1 MKLKADINKIIKNI
15 IFLFVVSFSLLNLS
29 TSKSIPLDEIN
40 KVGECKNFSYQLN
53 YSKVTNSNNSQF
65 ETIYTVGDLGE
76 NKKVTIKPYYL
87 DLFKDDLNC
96 LGKIVQTSSNSK
108 EILVGVNQLQLQI
121 YKFVIYII
129 NFLILFKIKK
139 LNIFNLVFLNLL
151 CSLNINLLLNYNFLF
166 TTDYKYSSPSIELV
180 DSILISFV
188 AIGISKKE
196 FQSSK
201 DSLSIKFSNKSI
213 SVIFGVYILRII
225 QIYISRFQYV
235 NVVEEWLI
243 NYNYGFLRRGLIG
256 TGLVKIIEQLN
267 LDIFYLF
274 IFLIFFFNFLFFQ
287 IFKKRL
293 INKDLSFIEL
303 LLLLSPLFI
312 NYNLFWKSTITF
324 PKELLGFIFFVYY
337 LTYQAKIRT
346 DARYLICFIA
356 LLNIGIY
363 SHEINLWFLLIIF
376 FIMWTQKDVRDF
388 RLIIISLSSAITF
401 ISIYFINISKYANT
415 AENLCNNFY
424 SKILDTSACYK
435 SSVLSTDLAG
445 NIDNASA
452 YIFQSNNFKYYLIT
466 YTIYFLFGMFP
477 LIING
482 WVVENKSF
490 LLVTLIFFTPLFYTT
505 LDWGR
510 WLHIYF
516 SIIYFYFLY
525 SDTQDNRPKPN
536 NFGLNKY
543 TEVAI
548 LIIYSTYWSVPQ
560 CCVTD
565 YTFIYLLS
573 FSKFNL
579 TIYFAILLIIYRG
592 LITKYKSTNKTK
604 NSKGE
609 LNRIFPSWFN

>member
-1 MKLKADINKIIKNI
+1 MSI
-15 IFLFVVSFSLLNLS
+15 SLVNLS
-29 TSKSIPLDEIN
+29 ISKSIPFDEIN
-40 KVGECKNFSYQLN
+40 SQGECKDFSYQLN

-65 ETIYTVGDLGE
+65 ETIYTVANLGQ

-87 DLFKDDLNC
+87 DLFQDDLNC
-96 LGKIVQTSSNSK
+96 LGKIVEISSSSE
-108 EILVGVNQLQLQI
+108 EILVGVNQLLLQI
-121 YKFVIYII
+121 FKFVIYII

-139 LNIFNLVFLNLL
+139 LNIFNLSLLNLL

-166 TTDYKYSSPSIELV
+166 TTDYKYFSPSIELV

-188 AIGISKKE
+188 AIGISKKG
-196 FQSSK
+196 FHSPK
-201 DSLSIKFSNKSI
+201 DGLSIKLSNKLL

-235 NVVEEWLI
+235 NVVEEWLV
-243 NYNYGFLRRGLIG
+243 NYNYGFLRRGFIG
-256 TGLVKIIEQLN
+256 TALVKIIEQFN
-267 LDIFYLF
+267 VDIFYLF

-287 IFKKRL
+287 ILKKRL

-303 LLLLSPLFI
+303 LMLLSPLFI

-363 SHEINLWFLLIIF
+363 SHEINLWFLLSILL
-376 FIMWTQKDVRDF
+376 IMWTKKDVRDF
-388 RLIIISLSSAITF
+388 RLTITSLSSAITF
-401 ISIYFINISKYANT
+401 ISIHLINIPKYANT
-415 AENLCNNFY
+415 AEDLCNNFY

-435 SSVLSTDLAG
+435 ASVLSSDLSQ

-452 YIFQSNNFKYYLIT
+452 YIFQSNNLKYYLMA

-482 WVVENKSF
+482 WFLENKSF
-490 LLVTLIFFTPLFYTT
+490 LLVALIFFTPLFYTT

-525 SDTQDNRPKPN
+525 SDTQHNRPKAN
-536 NFGLNKY
+536 NLRLNKY
-543 TEVAI
+543 MEVAI

-565 YTFIYLLS
+565 YTFIYLLN

-592 LITKYKSTNKTK
+592 LITKYKSAIK
-604 NSKGE
+604 SK
-609 LNRIFPSWFN
+609 